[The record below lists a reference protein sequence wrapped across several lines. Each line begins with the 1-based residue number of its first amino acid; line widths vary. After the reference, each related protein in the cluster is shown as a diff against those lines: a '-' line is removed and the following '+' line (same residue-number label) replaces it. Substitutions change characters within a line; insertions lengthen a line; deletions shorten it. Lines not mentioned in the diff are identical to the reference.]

1 MKSVSDVLKKRREE
15 LGLSVEEI
23 SHKIKIHTKY
33 LNALEDN
40 DSQVFDS
47 KVIARGF
54 LLKYCKYLG
63 LNDQKILAFWR
74 RDFDLQVQKKPNKIK
89 FIDKLYFSPRFF
101 LVLGFALV
109 IVFIIGF
116 SFFQYYQLKR
126 PPKLYINE
134 PADGLNIKSDSV
146 ILRGLVSKNSELFL
160 NNKKIN
166 VTNEGEFTEKL
177 YLTKGFNKLLVKAVS
192 PYGIEVDK
200 IITVYADIDISI
212 AASMPN
218 ELLVKST
225 GLNPA
230 FIEVKDL
237 DKQIFSGYL
246 MPGVE
251 KKFSGKN
258 LFFYTDT
265 IENVSVEFNGAVV
278 DTKEKEAG
286 IFTKNF

>member
-1 MKSVSDVLKKRREE
+1 MKSVPEILKKRREE

-23 SHKIKIHTKY
+23 SQKIKIHKKY
-33 LNALEDN
+33 LVALEDN
-40 DSQVFDS
+40 DSKVFDS

-54 LLKYCKYLG
+54 LIKYCRYLG
-63 LNDQKILAFWR
+63 LNDQKIVAFWR
-74 RDFDLQVQKKPNKIK
+74 RDFDLQIQKKPKKIDLL
-89 FIDKLYFSPRFF
+89 DKLYFSPRFF
-101 LVLGFALV
+101 LILGFLFTVFV
-109 IVFIIGF
+109 IVSF
-116 SFFQYYQLKR
+116 SFFQYFQLKK
-126 PPKLYINE
+126 PPKININE
-134 PADGLNIKSDSV
+134 PVDGLSV
-146 ILRGLVSKNSELFL
+146 KNDNVVLKGSVSKNAELFL

-166 VTNEGEFTEKL
+166 ITSDGEFTEKI

-200 IITVYADIDISI
+200 IITVYADIEV
-212 AASMPN
+212 AALSAKSN
-218 ELLVKST
+218 ELYVKSI
-225 GLNPA
+225 GLNPT

-251 KKFSGKN
+251 KTFSGEN

-265 IENVSVEFNGAVV
+265 VENVSIKYNGVTV